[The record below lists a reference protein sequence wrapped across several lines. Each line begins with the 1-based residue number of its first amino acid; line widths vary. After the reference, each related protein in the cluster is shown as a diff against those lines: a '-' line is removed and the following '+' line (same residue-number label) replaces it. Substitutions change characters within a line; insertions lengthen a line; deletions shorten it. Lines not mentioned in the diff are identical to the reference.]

1 MPAPMAAQNTAILC
15 VDDETGALAVRKRLL
30 EAAGYRVMAVRSAEE
45 AIGLFQSDSF
55 DLVICDYWMPGT
67 NGIATSR
74 EIRRINKSI
83 PLIILSGLSPLPDE
97 MIGIADR
104 WIAKGEGPEFLLRA
118 IRSLLV
124 PGS

>member
-1 MPAPMAAQNTAILC
+1 
-15 VDDETGALAVRKRLL
+15 
-30 EAAGYRVMAVRSAEE
+30 
-45 AIGLFQSDSF
+45 
-55 DLVICDYWMPGT
+55 MPGT

-74 EIRRINKSI
+74 EIRRMNKSI

-97 MIGIADR
+97 MIGVADR
-104 WIAKGEGPEFLLRA
+104 WIAKEEGPEFLLRA